1 MQDKTDKPPAPTDLE
16 LMDLPAGLC
25 RRYQQ
30 GKCHKG
36 RSCKWKHE
44 YCSWVH
50 MPSALSDDSA
60 PSASLDHRKGMACSY
75 APPSVASAARELARG
90 LLSSPQLALKMR
102 TLEAVHRQARATPC
116 AARRSRA
123 WRTSTRRR
131 GEAGA

>member
-60 PSASLDHRKGMACSY
+60 PSASLDHGRVWL
-75 APPSVASAARELARG
+75 APTHPGASPQQLGSSPVASAARLTW
-90 LLSSPQLALKMR
+90 LSR
-102 TLEAVHRQARATPC
+102 
-116 AARRSRA
+116 
-123 WRTSTRRR
+123 
-131 GEAGA
+131 